1 MKSFIWRAA
10 ATAGIII
17 AIGCSDRS
25 TSSTE
30 PTTTGTPGPYAG
42 LALGNQKSGFGFN
55 GTLGGS
61 NGTVSLT
68 GGGSFQFTTASNI
81 PDTDT
86 RIASGGGFRC
96 VEGVVSGPLAGCAT
110 GEGVRWDAVQLLVS
124 SNFRCSGADAVKVG
138 FTGPTTVVMLADF
151 YRAGDGNEESFRAP
165 MIVSEFDIAPDVEG
179 VQNLWVQG
187 VGCGSAVV
195 NFSNTAL

>member
-1 MKSFIWRAA
+1 MRSIIWRAA

-17 AIGCSDRS
+17 AIGCNDRS

-30 PTTTGTPGPYAG
+30 PTTTDDAPSYAV
-42 LALGNQKSGFGFN
+42 LGAGNDRSGFGFN
-55 GTLGGS
+55 GTVVGS
-61 NGTVSLT
+61 NGTLFLT
-68 GGGSFQFTTASNI
+68 GGGSFQGSAASNTV
-81 PDTDT
+81 PTDT

-96 VEGVVSGPLAGCAT
+96 VVGVVSGPLAGCAT

-124 SNFRCSGADAVKVG
+124 NNFRCSGADAVKVG
-138 FTGPTTVVMLADF
+138 FTSSTTVVMLADF

-165 MIVSEFDIAPDVEG
+165 MIVSDVDIAPDVDG

-195 NFSNTAL
+195 NFGRPVI

>member
-17 AIGCSDRS
+17 AIGCNDRS

-30 PTTTGTPGPYAG
+30 PTTTEDSGPYAG
-42 LALGNQKSGFGFN
+42 LALGNEKNGFGFN
-55 GTLGGS
+55 GTISGS
-61 NGTVSLT
+61 NGTLFLT
-68 GGGSFQFTTASNI
+68 GGGSFQFTTASNTV
-81 PDTDT
+81 PSDT

-110 GEGVRWDAVQLLVS
+110 GEGVRWDAVQLLIS

-138 FTGPTTVVMLADF
+138 VTGATTVVMLADF

-187 VGCGSAVV
+187 VGCGSAVL
-195 NFSNTAL
+195 NFSNAGI

>member
-1 MKSFIWRAA
+1 MRSIIWRAA

-17 AIGCSDRS
+17 AIACNDDA

-30 PTTTGTPGPYAG
+30 PTTTETPDPYAAR
-42 LALGNQKSGFGFN
+42 ALGHEKSGFGFN
-55 GTLGGS
+55 GTVIGN
-61 NGTVSLT
+61 NGTLLLT
-68 GGGSFQFTTASNI
+68 GGGSFQLTTASNNV
-81 PDTDT
+81 PTDT

-138 FTGPTTVVMLADF
+138 VSGSTTVVMLADF

-165 MIVSEFDIAPDVEG
+165 MIVSEFDIAPDVDG
-179 VQNLWVQG
+179 VQNVWVQG

-195 NFSNTAL
+195 NFSRVAV

>member
-1 MKSFIWRAA
+1 MKSTIWRAA

-55 GTLGGS
+55 GTLGGA

-68 GGGSFQFTTASNI
+68 GGGSFQFTTASNVA
-81 PDTDT
+81 DADT
-86 RIASGGGFRC
+86 RISAGGGFRC
-96 VEGVVSGPLAGCAT
+96 VESVVFGALLGCES
-110 GEGVRWDAVQLLVS
+110 GEGVRWDAVQLLES

-138 FTGPTTVVMLADF
+138 FTGQTTVVAIADF
-151 YRAGDGNEESFRAP
+151 YRAGDGNKASFRAP
-165 MIVSEFDIAPDVEG
+165 MIVSTDDIAPDVEG
-179 VQNLWVQG
+179 VQNLWIQG

-195 NFSNTAL
+195 NFSHELI